1 MSQPVRGGWDQHR
14 GRNKTGPQESEK
26 LEVEGQAGEGGVMPS
41 AIAQNETVTIKSFD
55 LYPKSNR
62 KLMEYSKLGGG

>member
-1 MSQPVRGGWDQHR
+1 MGRTSTE
-14 GRNKTGPQESEK
+14 GRNKTGPQENEK
-26 LEVEGQAGEGGVMPS
+26 LEVEGQAAEGGVMPS
-41 AIAQNETVTIKSFD
+41 AITQNETVTIKSFD